1 MRKAMF
7 AGKFYEEDKKSLNNQ
22 IETCFYSKLGP
33 QDMPKLTSKKT
44 TKIFGAV
51 SPHAG
56 YYYSG
61 AGMAFVYKEIAEI
74 EKRAMPDVFIILGT
88 NHTGMNNF
96 DFSLSLEDF
105 ETPLGIAENEKSLT
119 ELIIQNKNIEIL
131 ANRDEAP
138 HLQEH
143 SIEVQLPFIQFIY
156 NLKNKNFTFV
166 PIIVCSNDLDK
177 IKKFS
182 ETLSEII
189 KKYEL
194 ENKKKVMIIA
204 SSDMTHYG
212 LSYGFLPF
220 SPKEAKER
228 MITLDGNAIQSILKC
243 DIKNFHEKA
252 KNMTICGTFTIITML
267 ETIRK
272 LGAKKGFLLKY
283 YNSGDI
289 TKDYGSVVGYA
300 SMIFK

>member
-1 MRKAMF
+1 MRKAIF
-7 AGKFYEEDKKSLNNQ
+7 AGKFYEGDKKSLNNQ
-22 IETCFYSKLGP
+22 IEGCFYSKLGP

-44 TKIFGAV
+44 SKIFGAI

-61 AGMAFVYKEIAEI
+61 AGMAFVYREIAEI
-74 EKRAMPDVFIILGT
+74 ERKAMSDIFIILGT

-96 DFSLSLEDF
+96 DFSLSMEDF
-105 ETPLGIAENEKSLT
+105 ETPLGIAENEKNLSEEIIKNK
-119 ELIIQNKNIEIL
+119 ELNIL
-131 ANRDEAP
+131 ANKDEAP

-166 PIIVCSNDLDK
+166 PIIVCCEDLNR

-182 ETLSEII
+182 EILAEII
-189 KKYEL
+189 KKYES
-194 ENKKKVMIIA
+194 ETKKKITIIA

-228 MITLDGNAIQSILKC
+228 LISLDGNAIQSILKC
-243 DIKNFHEKA
+243 DIKNFYEKA
-252 KNMTICGTFTIITML
+252 KDMTICGKFAIITLL

-289 TKDYGSVVGYA
+289 TKDYSSAVGYA